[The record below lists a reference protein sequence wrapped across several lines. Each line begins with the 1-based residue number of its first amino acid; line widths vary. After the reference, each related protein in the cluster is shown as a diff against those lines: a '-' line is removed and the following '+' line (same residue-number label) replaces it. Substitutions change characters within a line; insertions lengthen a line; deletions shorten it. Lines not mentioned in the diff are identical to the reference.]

1 MKIGATILIK
11 PIDPFPISFHFVAIH
26 TIHSFIQ
33 RSNLEQLGTLKMV
46 FTRIYGRFAKM
57 FIFVPANGLK
67 TSDTQA
73 LYFYLEFYPQYVQLV
88 NLYNVNKPTTLLVK
102 NIKSAIFGE

>member
-1 MKIGATILIK
+1 
-11 PIDPFPISFHFVAIH
+11 
-26 TIHSFIQ
+26 
-33 RSNLEQLGTLKMV
+33 
-46 FTRIYGRFAKM
+46 M